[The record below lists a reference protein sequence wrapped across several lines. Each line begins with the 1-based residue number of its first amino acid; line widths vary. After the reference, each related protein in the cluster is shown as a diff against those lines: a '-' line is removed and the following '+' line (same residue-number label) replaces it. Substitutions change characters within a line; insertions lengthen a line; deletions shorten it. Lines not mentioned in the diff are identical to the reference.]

1 MARTKYNKFKGGER
15 CDECGARQWFA
26 QDALRYCRNGH
37 RLEGFASHEADE
49 DAFGTQGKVSRKK
62 KEARRKV
69 AVKLTGD
76 EGRELYLEVIQLILI
91 RQVRWLVDT
100 QGFPDDFTELV
111 RALWAL
117 RVRNLPLRERGGKR
131 GDGAGKG
138 DESDGGTS
146 PAWFSSQSEMGESSD
161 VDLSDATTATWAPDA
176 RRRWKLPKLI
186 DTLALCY
193 LGCLVRRLP
202 VSTGDFHN
210 WVQKGDLMFLATLS
224 QIPQNVRDRLP
235 PEYHQ
240 ALQVQDHL
248 PAGRL
253 QNAVQRLV
261 ISFKVNFDIAIPP
274 LNYVPI
280 VLRFITDLVLPIDVY
295 ITAKCIGE
303 ILKTEFSYPMGGK
316 RTRTMDNPEVLL
328 ASLVVVSTKLLYS
341 LDGVE
346 RPPISQ
352 KDPRRTKIDWGKW
365 QKITAEK
372 PAEERT
378 NLTRGEE
385 YKVTPDNIL
394 TLDKTKLDDYM
405 DWFERMWLCDGEP
418 KTTERVRNLFEQKR
432 SSSIPEQSPNL
443 EDNRDD
449 QTRKQYERLARS
461 IKSVIPV
468 IDSTENEKTEPRN
481 LCPIWYREA
490 DLPDAAKAVY
500 SKAAELAAIPLATLV
515 RGATQVERQLE
526 LWCIQK
532 AKANGKGKY
541 KCKSKSK
548 GEGEGKGKEFSR
560 TSEPEPPAGR
570 QTTQRTLQTP
580 TTIDHHRFRLGFNF
594 RTANTTNTHEE
605 KQPKRLREEKKKFS
619 RHPADHGLSQ
629 STVQIFV
636 KTLTGKTITLEVESS
651 DTIDNVKSKIQDK
664 EGIPPDQQR
673 LIFAGKQLEDGR
685 TLSDYNI
692 QKESTLHLVLR
703 LRGGIIEPSLK
714 ALAGKFNCD
723 KMICR
728 KCYARLP
735 PRATN
740 CRKKKCGHTNQLR
753 PKKKLK

>member
-1 MARTKYNKFKGGER
+1 MAARTRYHKFRGGER

-37 RLEGFASHEADE
+37 RLEGFANHEPDE

-62 KEARRKV
+62 KETRQKV

-76 EGRELYLEVIQLILI
+76 EGRELYLEVVQLILI
-91 RQVRWLVDT
+91 RQVRWLVDA
-100 QGFPDDFTELV
+100 QGFPDDFAELV

-117 RVRNLPLRERGGKR
+117 RVRNLPLRERGGR
-131 GDGAGKG
+131 KG
-138 DESDGGTS
+138 DESDAGTS
-146 PAWFSSQSEMGESSD
+146 QAWFSSQSETGGESD
-161 VDLSDATTATWAPDA
+161 IDLSDATTATWA

-202 VSTGDFHN
+202 VSTGDFCD
-210 WVQKGDLMFLATLS
+210 WAQKGDLQFLAAFNE
-224 QIPQNVRDRLP
+224 IPRNVQDRLP
-235 PEYHQ
+235 AEYHQ
-240 ALQVQDHL
+240 ALQVRDHL

-253 QNAVQRLV
+253 QTAVQQLV
-261 ISFKVNFDIAIPP
+261 ISFKVNFDMTIPP

-280 VLRFITDLVLPIDVY
+280 IIRLITDLVLPVDIY
-295 ITAKCIGE
+295 ITIKCIAE
-303 ILKTEFSYPMGGK
+303 IIKTEFSYSSGGK
-316 RTRTMDNPEVLL
+316 KTRTMDNPEVLL
-328 ASLVVVSTKLLYS
+328 VSLVVVSTKLLFS
-341 LDGVE
+341 LDNVE

-352 KDPRRTKIDWGKW
+352 QDPRRTKVDWKEW
-365 QKITAEK
+365 QKIITEK
-372 PAEERT
+372 PASTRT
-378 NLTRGEE
+378 HLRRGEE
-385 YKVTPDNIL
+385 HKVTADD
-394 TLDKTKLDDYM
+394 TLGMDKTKLDDYM
-405 DWFERMWLCDGEP
+405 DWFEKMWLFGGEP

-432 SSSIPEQSPNL
+432 SSNTAEETQPPENH
-443 EDNRDD
+443 DD
-449 QTRKQYERLARS
+449 QTKKRYERLGRS
-461 IKSVIPV
+461 IRSVRPV
-468 IDSTENEKTEPRN
+468 IETTENEKNQPRN
-481 LCPIWYREA
+481 LCPIWRSEA
-490 DLPDAAKAVY
+490 DLPDAAKLLY
-500 SKAAELAAIPLATLV
+500 QKAAELAAIPLTTLI
-515 RGATQVERQLE
+515 RGVVQVERQLQ

-532 AKANGKGKY
+532 TKDDGKGKA
-541 KCKSKSK
+541 KATGRVAVVVGDDNVCS
-548 GEGEGKGKEFSR
+548 
-560 TSEPEPPAGR
+560 TSEPKLGSRQRAHSKPPPPLTIIDFALASIL
-570 QTTQRTLQTP
+570 RTV
-580 TTIDHHRFRLGFNF
+580 
-594 RTANTTNTHEE
+594 NTD
-605 KQPKRLREEKKKFS
+605 K
-619 RHPADHGLSQ
+619 HPRRKA
-629 STVQIFV
+629 VKMQIFV

-714 ALAGKFNCD
+714 ALASKFNCD